1 MATEAEVQKK
11 LESYG
16 LGFLFDL
23 FKTKIAPDENIAGID
38 EDKIVELIQ
47 QDPATKIAYDE
58 RFSGNA
64 FRIANGFKALS
75 ASEYIAAENE
85 YTNTLRATGLPFGF
99 YDTKAD
105 LAKFIGADLSR
116 VELENRVV
124 GGYRAAQA
132 ADPAT
137 KAALRDLY
145 GVDEADLA
153 AYYLDPTRATDVMN
167 RKKDAALLAQQVKS
181 AQIAGQAQAQA
192 GMALSATDAEAL
204 AAQGVNM
211 ASARQ
216 GFSDIAQ
223 QRELYGTTTAEAAM
237 GETGITSTEQIGAAL
252 GTNAA
257 AAQRVAARKRKR
269 TAAFEAGG
277 GLAQTQQGVT
287 GLKTVGQ

>member
-1 MATEAEVQKK
+1 MATLAEVQKK
-11 LESYG
+11 LEEYE
-16 LGFLFDL
+16 LGFLFDF
-23 FKTKIAPDENIAGID
+23 FKTRISPDEDITGLD
-38 EDKIVELIQ
+38 ENKIVELIQ
-47 QDPATKIAYDE
+47 QDPAIKVAYDD
-58 RFSGNA
+58 RFKGNA
-64 FRIANGFKALS
+64 KRIANGMKALT
-75 ASEYIAAENE
+75 ASEYIAAEKN
-85 YTNTLRATGLPFGF
+85 YTDTLRGTGLPLGF

-105 LAKFIGADLSR
+105 LANFIGADLSR
-116 VELENRVV
+116 VELENRIV

-153 AYYLDPTRATDVMN
+153 SYYLDPNRATDVMN

-223 QRELYGTTTAEAAM
+223 QRELYVTTTAEAAK
-237 GETGITSTEQIGAAL
+237 GETGITATEQLGAAL
-252 GTNAA
+252 
-257 AAQRVAARKRKR
+257 
-269 TAAFEAGG
+269 
-277 GLAQTQQGVT
+277 
-287 GLKTVGQ
+287 